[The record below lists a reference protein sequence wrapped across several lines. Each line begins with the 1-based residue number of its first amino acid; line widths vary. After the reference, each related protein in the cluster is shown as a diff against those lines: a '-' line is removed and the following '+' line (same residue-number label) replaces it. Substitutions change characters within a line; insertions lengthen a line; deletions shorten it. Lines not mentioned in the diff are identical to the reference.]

1 MHTVSTMQNEK
12 DWRPYGEG
20 GKSRWVENAK
30 KDSDDNPTIT
40 SSS

>member
-1 MHTVSTMQNEK
+1 MYTVSTMQNEK

-20 GKSRWVENAK
+20 GKNRWVKNTK
-30 KDSDDNPTIT
+30 KNSDDNLTII